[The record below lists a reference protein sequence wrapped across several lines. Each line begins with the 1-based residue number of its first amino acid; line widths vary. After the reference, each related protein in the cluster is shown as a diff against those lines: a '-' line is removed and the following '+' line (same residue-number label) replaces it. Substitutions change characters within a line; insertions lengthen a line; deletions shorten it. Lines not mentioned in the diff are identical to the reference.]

1 MILAIVEGIL
11 LILCLFYIV
20 YTHIHRRKRNKPRLT
35 NIEPTSIGFVFEKG
49 NLHIDLPRKDISNI
63 VIDGDII
70 HIDGQRIV
78 LGFKYNSG
86 YDAWH
91 LETIL
96 TSFGYRV
103 IRH

>member
-1 MILAIVEGIL
+1 MILAIVEGVL
-11 LILCLFYIV
+11 LITCICYIV
-20 YTHIHRRKRNKPRLT
+20 YTHIHMRKRIKPRLA
-35 NIEPTSIGFVFEKG
+35 NIEPTSIGFVFDKG
-49 NLHIDLPRKDISNI
+49 NLHIDLPRKDITNI
-63 VIDGDII
+63 VIDGNII

-78 LGFKYNSG
+78 LGFRYNGG

-103 IRH
+103 SNH